1 MRIATVTF
9 FLSFVFCSV
18 LYTKEYTNQLI
29 NETSP
34 YLQQHVHNP
43 INWHS
48 WSDDTLKKA
57 VREHKGVFLS
67 IGYSTCH
74 WCHVMAKE
82 SFRDEKIA
90 KLLNRYFISIK
101 VDREELPQVDA
112 YFQNIYYELKGKRG
126 GWPLSVF
133 MTPQKKVFYI
143 TGYIPPKSS
152 DGHLGFDKLILK
164 MQQLYSNK
172 TALREAIEELYKKKK
187 PNLNSSSFKSVS
199 LQTFVDSLEA
209 SYNEEYH
216 GFGLSREF
224 PLAKKTAL
232 LLTVGYLT
240 HNKKLQKAYF
250 DILDAM
256 AMRGVYD
263 HIGGGFFRYTVD
275 GEWEIPHFEKMLYN
289 QAELSELYTRAY
301 LISSKKLYRDVVE
314 ETLAMVKRRFRTK
327 EGLFYSASDAQS
339 DGVEGKYYTFSQK
352 EIEKVFKNKK
362 YDELQDTLLFGSFHN
377 RIHIGFDT
385 KNRPKHYKE
394 LQKELQNIRRLRN
407 YPFVDKKI
415 NTAWNAMMIKT
426 LFKASLINEAYQKEA
441 QDSLN
446 ALLKHMYKNGQ
457 LYHQTLLPHPPKQ
470 KALLEDYAFLIA
482 ALLAGYEVDYEE
494 KKLLFASYLSLEAKR
509 LFYRD
514 GLWYLSQ
521 AQEVPAQSS
530 DKYYTSPA
538 SQMLQNIIHIAALQD
553 SLKDEKFAKES
564 LLSYMRE
571 LKRKQSDVPA
581 LAEAFLMLQEGVV
594 VLKSSTQNLL
604 KKRVEIAKN
613 PYPYLLTKEEKYN
626 EYLLCKLHLC
636 FAKED
641 DFEAV
646 EKKIE
651 SYKDNF

>member
-199 LQTFVDSLEA
+199 LQTFADSLEA

-216 GFGLSREF
+216 GFGRSREF

-289 QAELSELYTRAY
+289 QAELSELYTR
-301 LISSKKLYRDVVE
+301 
-314 ETLAMVKRRFRTK
+314 
-327 EGLFYSASDAQS
+327 
-339 DGVEGKYYTFSQK
+339 
-352 EIEKVFKNKK
+352 
-362 YDELQDTLLFGSFHN
+362 
-377 RIHIGFDT
+377 
-385 KNRPKHYKE
+385 
-394 LQKELQNIRRLRN
+394 
-407 YPFVDKKI
+407 
-415 NTAWNAMMIKT
+415 
-426 LFKASLINEAYQKEA
+426 
-441 QDSLN
+441 
-446 ALLKHMYKNGQ
+446 
-457 LYHQTLLPHPPKQ
+457 
-470 KALLEDYAFLIA
+470 
-482 ALLAGYEVDYEE
+482 EV
-494 KKLLFASYLSLEAKR
+494 
-509 LFYRD
+509 
-514 GLWYLSQ
+514 
-521 AQEVPAQSS
+521 
-530 DKYYTSPA
+530 
-538 SQMLQNIIHIAALQD
+538 
-553 SLKDEKFAKES
+553 
-564 LLSYMRE
+564 
-571 LKRKQSDVPA
+571 
-581 LAEAFLMLQEGVV
+581 
-594 VLKSSTQNLL
+594 
-604 KKRVEIAKN
+604 
-613 PYPYLLTKEEKYN
+613 
-626 EYLLCKLHLC
+626 
-636 FAKED
+636 
-641 DFEAV
+641 
-646 EKKIE
+646 
-651 SYKDNF
+651 